1 VANAPAHLALTP
13 ASRALRHRASTPSP
27 SPRDF
32 PRARHGTRVAEC
44 AMAIESYASQ
54 HTYTATCIH
63 CARVV
68 FRRARRL
75 GDIQLTMIESH
86 VLVCRP
92 LATHKGA
99 AELLAHCR
107 ISESPD

>member
-1 VANAPAHLALTP
+1 MDLE
-13 ASRALRHRASTPSP
+13 SSP
-27 SPRDF
+27 
-32 PRARHGTRVAEC
+32 
-44 AMAIESYASQ
+44 SQ

-75 GDIQLTMIESH
+75 GDVQLTMIESH
-86 VLVCRP
+86 MLVCRP
-92 LATHKGA
+92 LANHDGA

-107 ISESPD
+107 ISETPA